1 MKALQNCIIIERDVD
16 KHPLFV
22 LPQTE
27 KLGTGIAISIGPKCL
42 DIKVGDHVYFDVG
55 QEFKHDDI
63 LFAILLKFLPYIK
76 VGDHVYFD
84 VGQEFKQDGKE
95 YVVMREPHIL
105 GVLE

>member
-1 MKALQNCIIIERDVD
+1 MKALQDCVLIERDVE
-16 KHPLFV
+16 KHAFLT
-22 LPQTE
+22 LTNE
-27 KLGTGIAISIGPKCL
+27 KLGTGIAVAIGPKCL
-42 DIKVGDHVYFDVG
+42 D
-55 QEFKHDDI
+55 
-63 LFAILLKFLPYIK
+63 IK

>member
-1 MKALQNCIIIERDVD
+1 MKALQDCVLIERDVN

-27 KLGTGIAISIGPKCL
+27 KLGTGIAVAIGPKCL
-42 DIKVGDHVYFDVG
+42 D
-55 QEFKHDDI
+55 
-63 LFAILLKFLPYIK
+63 IK

>member
-1 MKALQNCIIIERDVD
+1 MKALQDCVIIERDTE

-22 LPQTE
+22 LPSE
-27 KLGTGIAISIGPKCL
+27 KLGTGIAIAIGPKCL

-55 QEFKHDDI
+55 QEFKHDNT
-63 LFAILLKFLPYIK
+63 
-76 VGDHVYFD
+76 
-84 VGQEFKQDGKE
+84 E

>member
-1 MKALQNCIIIERDVD
+1 MKAMQDCVIIERDVE

-22 LPQTE
+22 LPQNSQTE
-27 KLGTGIAISIGPKCL
+27 TGIAIAVGPKCL
-42 DIKVGDHVYFDVG
+42 DIKVGDHVYFG
-55 QEFKHDDI
+55 
-63 LFAILLKFLPYIK
+63 
-76 VGDHVYFD
+76 

>member
-1 MKALQNCIIIERDVD
+1 MKALQDCIIIERDVE
-16 KHPLFV
+16 KHAFLV
-22 LPQTE
+22 LPNE
-27 KLGTGIAISIGPKCL
+27 KLGTGIAVAIGPKCL
-42 DIKVGDHVYFDVG
+42 D
-55 QEFKHDDI
+55 
-63 LFAILLKFLPYIK
+63 IK

>member
-55 QEFKHDDI
+55 QEFKLND
-63 LFAILLKFLPYIK
+63 KN
-76 VGDHVYFD
+76 
-84 VGQEFKQDGKE
+84 

>member
-1 MKALQNCIIIERDVD
+1 MKALQDCVIIERDVE

-22 LPQTE
+22 LPSE
-27 KLGTGIAISIGPKCL
+27 KLGTGIAIAIGPKCL

-55 QEFKHDDI
+55 QEFKH
-63 LFAILLKFLPYIK
+63 
-76 VGDHVYFD
+76 
-84 VGQEFKQDGKE
+84 ENTE

>member
-1 MKALQNCIIIERDVD
+1 MKALQNCIIIERDVE

-22 LPQTE
+22 LPQSE
-27 KLGTGIAISIGPKCL
+27 KLETGIAVAIGPQCL
-42 DIKVGDHVYFDVG
+42 DIKLGDHVYFG
-55 QEFKHDDI
+55 
-63 LFAILLKFLPYIK
+63 
-76 VGDHVYFD
+76 

>member
-1 MKALQNCIIIERDVD
+1 MKALQDCIIIERDVE

-22 LPQTE
+22 LPANSQTE
-27 KLGTGIAISIGPKCL
+27 TGIAIAVGPKCL

-55 QEFKHDDI
+55 QEFKH
-63 LFAILLKFLPYIK
+63 
-76 VGDHVYFD
+76 
-84 VGQEFKQDGKE
+84 ENTE